1 MPQER
6 RCRLPSGRS
15 RCLRAA
21 PSESVA
27 GAKTRT
33 DSERS
38 DAVLVP
44 VAAQIVLKRD
54 DREVNGRRLHDIK
67 NQMN

>member
-6 RCRLPSGRS
+6 RSRLPSGRP
-15 RCLRAA
+15 RRLRAA
-21 PSESVA
+21 PPESA
-27 GAKTRT
+27 ARAKTRT

-38 DAVLVP
+38 DAVLVL
-44 VAAQIVLKRD
+44 VTAQIVLKRD